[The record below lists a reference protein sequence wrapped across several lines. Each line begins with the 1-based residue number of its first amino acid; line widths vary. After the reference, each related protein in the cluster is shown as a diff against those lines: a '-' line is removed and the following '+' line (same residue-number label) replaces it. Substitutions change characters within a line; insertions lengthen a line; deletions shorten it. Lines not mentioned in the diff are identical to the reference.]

1 MHRFVT
7 GRIELAVEHAGTR
20 GHVLDIARFDHPSIA
35 HRVPM
40 FQLAAQNVSNDFHV
54 PMRMRVETHARHD
67 EVVVDH
73 PQRAVTH
80 PIRIIVVREAESV
93 IAVEPTMFGVA
104 PFVRFSNIHHGYIM
118 PRLGRNGE
126 RPSFLRHHN
135 WKAYSRP
142 MELRH
147 LRYFVA
153 VAEMENVSRAA
164 LKLHVS
170 QPALSRQV
178 RDLEDELGLTL
189 LERSAKAVKLTEA
202 GRVFLEEARAVL
214 ERADAAVRAA
224 RAVATGHRD
233 ELHVGYAPTLSARF
247 LPGALRAFQ
256 TSMPQVR
263 VKLHDL
269 ASEEIV
275 ASVHESKL
283 QLGITVRPLHK
294 SLRGLRFEE
303 LRREPIRLAVAPR
316 HSFARRLKVSLE
328 EAAKQRFVAYSRA
341 EYPDYHEMLA
351 EIFMGVKIK
360 PNIVEEHDGVS
371 SLISGLEAC
380 DGVAVVPE
388 SISCIAGVRL
398 KLLAL
403 DPEPKPLSVGVV
415 LRKDEMKSNTRSFLA
430 ALKASLS

>member
-1 MHRFVT
+1 
-7 GRIELAVEHAGTR
+7 
-20 GHVLDIARFDHPSIA
+20 
-35 HRVPM
+35 
-40 FQLAAQNVSNDFHV
+40 
-54 PMRMRVETHARHD
+54 
-67 EVVVDH
+67 
-73 PQRAVTH
+73 
-80 PIRIIVVREAESV
+80 
-93 IAVEPTMFGVA
+93 
-104 PFVRFSNIHHGYIM
+104 
-118 PRLGRNGE
+118 
-126 RPSFLRHHN
+126 
-135 WKAYSRP
+135 

-147 LRYFVA
+147 LRYFVG

-170 QPALSRQV
+170 QPALSRQI
-178 RDLEDELGLTL
+178 RDLEDELGFPL

-202 GRVFLEEARAVL
+202 GRIFLEEARAVL
-214 ERADAAVRAA
+214 ERVNVAVRAA
-224 RAVATGHRD
+224 RAVVTGQRE
-233 ELHVGYAPTLSARF
+233 ELHVGYAPTLTARF

-269 ASEEIV
+269 ASEEMV

-283 QLGITVRPLHK
+283 QLGITVRPVNK

-316 HSFARRLKVSLE
+316 HTFAGRRSISLE
-328 EAAKQRFVAYSRA
+328 EAAREPFVGYSRA
-341 EYPDYHEMLA
+341 EYPDYHEMLD
-351 EIFMGVKIK
+351 EIFASVKSK
-360 PNIVEEHDGVS
+360 PRIVEEHDGVS

-403 DPEPKPLSVGVV
+403 EPEPKALSVGVV
-415 LRKDEMKSNTRSFLA
+415 LRKGELNATRNGFVG
-430 ALKASLS
+430 ALKASVSKA